1 MNIKKRE
8 NENRL
13 ISKFYRHG
21 KNPNIKYKKCKFLI
35 NVVGGEGVVSGDNI
49 RKLPHPLKRQNI
61 KNRIKY

>member
-35 NVVGGEGVVSGDNI
+35 NVVGG
-49 RKLPHPLKRQNI
+49 
-61 KNRIKY
+61 